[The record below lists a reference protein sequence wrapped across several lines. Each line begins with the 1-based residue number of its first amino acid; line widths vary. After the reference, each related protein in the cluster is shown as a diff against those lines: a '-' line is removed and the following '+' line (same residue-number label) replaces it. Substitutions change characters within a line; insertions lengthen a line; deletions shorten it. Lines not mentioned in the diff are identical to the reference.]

1 MPRRGNN
8 RSHRN
13 RSKRGKSNSNRV
25 ARTNTMPVR
34 VVPATWDPAVQDKR
48 PMPTPRREQV
58 HTFRRTFTTGT
69 LQANTGDTLY
79 AYNIQLS
86 MLPNVSDFTN
96 LYDQY
101 RILEVVLS
109 FMPYNSMST
118 AGNSPGLIGHWIDY
132 DDSNLPANLQEG
144 QQYDTYQRNPCTDE
158 FVRVIKPKSAVAAYS
173 GAFTSYDSVYGQWHD
188 TNSPNIQHYGL
199 KLCIHGASYSSS
211 TNIYEIEATVTIQ
224 CKSQH

>member
-1 MPRRGNN
+1 MPK
-8 RSHRN
+8 RSNN
-13 RSKRGKSNSNRV
+13 RSKRGGSKRKNKNSRV

-34 VVPATWDPAVQDKR
+34 VVPATWDPAVQDSR
-48 PMPTPRREQV
+48 PMATPKREPP
-58 HTFRRTFTTGT
+58 HTFRRTFTAGT

-79 AYNIQLS
+79 AYNFQLS
-86 MLPNVSDFTN
+86 SLPNSSEYTN

-101 RILEVVLS
+101 RVLEIVLS
-109 FMPYNSMST
+109 FMPYNSMGT
-118 AGNSPGLIGHWIDY
+118 GANSPGLVGHWIDY

-158 FVRVIKPKSAVAAYS
+158 FVRVIKPKSAVASYS
-173 GAFTSYDSVYGQWHD
+173 GAFTSYDSVYGKWHD

-199 KLCIHGASYSSS
+199 KLCIHGATYSTA
-211 TNIYEIEATVTIQ
+211 TNIYEVEATVTLQ